1 MTAAAGTAWQQRR
14 KGEQDAV
21 VGAVAE
27 VLSLRQQLDAERRR
41 RRNADRALGF
51 AIELIRDRHM
61 DPDQAEA
68 LARELLVSGLDELLV
83 HVKRMELVDLL
94 TRLEERLPGTVD
106 RIREAADLDTATE
119 ILAVAIVEA
128 TDA

>member
-1 MTAAAGTAWQQRR
+1 M
-14 KGEQDAV
+14 
-21 VGAVAE
+21 
-27 VLSLRQQLDAERRR
+27 
-41 RRNADRALGF
+41 
-51 AIELIRDRHM
+51 
-61 DPDQAEA
+61 
-68 LARELLVSGLDELLV
+68 SGLDELLV

>member
-1 MTAAAGTAWQQRR
+1 M
-14 KGEQDAV
+14 
-21 VGAVAE
+21 
-27 VLSLRQQLDAERRR
+27 
-41 RRNADRALGF
+41 
-51 AIELIRDRHM
+51 
-61 DPDQAEA
+61 
-68 LARELLVSGLDELLV
+68 SGLDELLV

-106 RIREAADLDTATE
+106 RIGEAADLDTATE